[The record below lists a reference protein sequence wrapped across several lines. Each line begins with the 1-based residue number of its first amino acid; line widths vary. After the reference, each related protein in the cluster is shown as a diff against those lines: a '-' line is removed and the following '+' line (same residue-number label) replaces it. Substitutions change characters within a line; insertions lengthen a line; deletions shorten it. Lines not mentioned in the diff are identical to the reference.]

1 MNTTTILNT
10 LLILAIVWVSIAIL
24 YLIVRLVTHLA
35 TRCRSKL
42 RFESEKTTEKEE
54 ALTSLVGKSRPYI
67 PPANSNDFPTLPA
80 TSSSEKAVE
89 NIDTFASELPEQSGD
104 SVAISEEENELL
116 IDYSDDM
123 EEVDLEQNEREAL
136 LIFDE
141 SSATEPPHSG
151 GVLVRELA
159 RLQQASQKEELDEEE
174 TESVRETI
182 IELQGT
188 DFLEQ
193 YKKNWIH
200 IDKES
205 KGILKVIRE
214 VEEQGQE
221 TESKNSSIINQI
233 PDSST
238 SKTSKDEEKKP
249 LSYYL

>member
-10 LLILAIVWVSIAIL
+10 LLILAIVWVSVAIL
-24 YLIVRLVTHLA
+24 YLIVSLVTHLA

-54 ALTSLVGKSRPYI
+54 ALTSLVGKCRPYI

-151 GVLVRELA
+151 GILVRELA

-174 TESVRETI
+174 TEAVRETI
-182 IELQGT
+182 TKLQGT
-188 DFLEQ
+188 DLMEQ
-193 YKKNWIH
+193 YNKNFVLF
-200 IDKES
+200 EERN
-205 KGILKVIRE
+205 KGLMKVIRE
-214 VEEQGQE
+214 VEEKEQNKA
-221 TESKNSSIINQI
+221 TESQTLLINNEESK
-233 PDSST
+233 SST
-238 SKTSKDEEKKP
+238 SDEQEERP